1 MQESMGTKDKL
12 WSWGGGGDEPE
23 EHGRDE
29 AVVGGSQTTHS
40 LQFHVK
46 SFGIFCKEKD
56 RALKSSIREG

>member
-1 MQESMGTKDKL
+1 MELG
-12 WSWGGGGDEPE
+12 GGGGDEPE

-29 AVVGGSQTTHS
+29 AIVGGSQTMHS